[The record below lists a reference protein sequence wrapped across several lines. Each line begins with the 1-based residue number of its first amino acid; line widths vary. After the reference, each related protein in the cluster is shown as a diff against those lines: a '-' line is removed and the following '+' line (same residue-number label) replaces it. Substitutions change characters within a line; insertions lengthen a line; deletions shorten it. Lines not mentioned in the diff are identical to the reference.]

1 MTTKKR
7 ATKKRGPGR
16 PPFEPR
22 LDRRR
27 LRSRK
32 TTAALA
38 AEMEVSPK
46 LVARERAALGLSLP
60 VGRPRGSGLAATIP
74 RDELRGPETNAAL
87 AARYGVTAQAVSL
100 VRRAAGV
107 DRSRATA
114 IEFAERDLLGPM
126 SAVELAAQYGCTASA
141 VRRRRA
147 IAREREAAAAR

>member
-1 MTTKKR
+1 MT
-7 ATKKRGPGR
+7 APKKRGPGR
-16 PPFEPR
+16 PPLPPR

-38 AEMEVSPK
+38 AEMGVDPK

-60 VGRPRGSGLAATIP
+60 VGRPRGSGLAETIP
-74 RDELRGPETNAAL
+74 LEELRGPETNAAL

-114 IEFAERDLLGPM
+114 IDFAESDLLGQM
-126 SAVELAAQYGCTASA
+126 SAAALAAKYGCTASA

-147 IAREREAAAAR
+147 IARQRQAVAAAR